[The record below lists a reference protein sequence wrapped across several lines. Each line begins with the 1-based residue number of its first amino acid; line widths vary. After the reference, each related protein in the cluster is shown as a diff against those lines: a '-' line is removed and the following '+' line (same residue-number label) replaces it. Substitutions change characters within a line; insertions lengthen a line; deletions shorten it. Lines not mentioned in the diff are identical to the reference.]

1 MTLGR
6 AIFGL
11 GLVAG
16 LSSLPGGWNASF
28 SANPPGALDS
38 PSSRI
43 IPDVSVGPGDL
54 APQRAIGRERVPSGN
69 PLWAVPLSSLSATRE
84 RPIFRPSRRQPA
96 PAVLGQPRVEPVIP
110 AATPAAER
118 PQLVLVGAVV
128 GETDGIAVFLDSSKT
143 VIRLRMGQD
152 YSGWV
157 LNTVKGREATLQR
170 NQETAVFT
178 LPIPLSDSA
187 PAATDPSPAAGAAA
201 APSAA
206 VPAPGGSIPAPSG
219 ALVMPSHPGEF
230 APFVPRKTPKNG
242 EPDGL

>member
-1 MTLGR
+1 MTPGR
-6 AIFGL
+6 AIFCL

-28 SANPPGALDS
+28 SANPPAALDS
-38 PSSRI
+38 PPSRI
-43 IPDVSVGPGDL
+43 IPDVSIGPGDL
-54 APQRAIGRERVPSGN
+54 APQRAIGRERLPSGN

-96 PAVLGQPRVEPVIP
+96 PAVLGQPRIEPVIP

-118 PQLVLVGAVV
+118 PQLILVGAVV
-128 GETDGIAVFLDSSKT
+128 GETEGIAVFLDSSRT

-187 PAATDPSPAAGAAA
+187 PAATNPSPAVGAAT

-206 VPAPGGSIPAPSG
+206 VPAPSGSVPAPGG
-219 ALVMPSHPGEF
+219 ALVMPSNPADF